1 MARHLFLT
9 LGAQNNVPGSVEK
22 SVSAMRGFLSSRK
35 LDFPE
40 LILENGAGL
49 SRVERISPR
58 HLGTLLNAAYRSPVF
73 AEFESSLPIVA
84 VDGTMKK
91 RLSEKDVAGHA
102 HIKTG
107 SLEGV
112 RAAAGYVF
120 DGKGR
125 RVAVVCVVN
134 HPNAAAAKVVEDALL
149 EWVYGRK

>member
-1 MARHLFLT
+1 M
-9 LGAQNNVPGSVEK
+9 
-22 SVSAMRGFLSSRK
+22 
-35 LDFPE
+35 
-40 LILENGAGL
+40 
-49 SRVERISPR
+49 
-58 HLGTLLNAAYRSPVF
+58 LLNAAHRSPVF

-91 RLSEKDVAGHA
+91 RLGEKEVAGHA

-120 DGKGR
+120 DRKGR
-125 RVAVVCVVN
+125 RMAVVCLVN